1 MVCACLDR
9 YPHRLQLCE
18 LSADGGF
25 SSCKHFGYL
34 DLCVYCLFQGVN
46 LVSFFSGEVCLVH
59 LCNLDLPAKG
69 YGCYRIPPAQPALL
83 KIALDS

>member
-1 MVCACLDR
+1 MLCACFDR

-18 LSADGGF
+18 PSVDCVF
-25 SSCKHFGYL
+25 SSFKHVGYL
-34 DLCVYCLFQGVN
+34 DLCVYSLLQGVN

-59 LCNLDLPAKG
+59 LCNLDLPVKG